1 MNYDYCPKCGTE
13 TNDSNFCPRCG
24 ANLVIK
30 ENSFLKFVLFFIG
43 LIIIALSS
51 TGLLVSFD
59 DISTWRYELYQ
70 EYSNSLS
77 EKFSSNMSDVEKL
90 IYVFNHRLLNIAE
103 TLVDVKFSVKIIAG
117 TIGLGLTTLAYNL
130 DDDNEIGLPF

>member
-1 MNYDYCPKCGTE
+1 
-13 TNDSNFCPRCG
+13 
-24 ANLVIK
+24 
-30 ENSFLKFVLFFIG
+30 
-43 LIIIALSS
+43 
-51 TGLLVSFD
+51 
-59 DISTWRYELYQ
+59 
-70 EYSNSLS
+70 
-77 EKFSSNMSDVEKL
+77 MSDVEKL